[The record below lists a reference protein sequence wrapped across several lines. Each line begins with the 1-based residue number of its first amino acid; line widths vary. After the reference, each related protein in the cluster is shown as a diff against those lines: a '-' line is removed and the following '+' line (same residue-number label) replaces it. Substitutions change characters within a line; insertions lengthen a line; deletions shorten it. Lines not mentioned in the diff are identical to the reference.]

1 MCVLYTQ
8 IATVAETGSQSAFG
22 AVAQAKYFLSDCKYI
37 INKLLHTAFPPHG
50 PFCPDHEYI
59 VPATGALLICV
70 ACGICPFD
78 HFLFRA
84 SY

>member
-22 AVAQAKYFLSDCKYI
+22 AVAQAKSFLFYCNYI
-37 INKLLHTAFPPHG
+37 TNRLLHTAFPPHG
-50 PFCPDHEYI
+50 PFRHDHEYI
-59 VPATGALLICV
+59 VPATGALLICF